1 PPVLP
6 AGIAAAPASP
16 APARRSHA
24 PNRSLRN
31 TRSAAAGST
40 PPAPSWDAPA
50 SPHRTAGTAPPRTR
64 RSGIPPAVGSSADR
78 TDDSRLSPAK
88 PAESTSLLVALDPS
102 VFPSPC
108 AHSTRICSSCIP
120 SGRRNLFTRID
131 FHHGLLGHREEAQI
145 AGRESVVRP
154 TPR

>member
-1 PPVLP
+1 PVPP

-64 RSGIPPAVGSSADR
+64 RSGSPPAIGSSVDR
-78 TDDSRLSPAK
+78 RDDSHPW
-88 PAESTSLLVALDPS
+88 VA
-102 VFPSPC
+102 PC
-108 AHSTRICSSCIP
+108 AAPTAP
-120 SGRRNLFTRID
+120 LV
-131 FHHGLLGHREEAQI
+131 LLGPCAF
-145 AGRESVVRP
+145 P
-154 TPR
+154 